1 MEFENKMTSNESMF
15 CHLIENQLE
24 LICEFNNSYA
34 DHCYQHYLPL
44 TVHVYK
50 TPDAVLRHGNMQSC
64 GGASDAVQSQQQPLS
79 ETVQA
84 ARIAGAIYQHLA
96 DEREYLEAHGWPSA
110 RLVVDGWAVLLV
122 APEDQSMVA

>member
-1 MEFENKMTSNESMF
+1 MSTKESMF

-24 LICEFNNSYA
+24 LICEFNNTYA
-34 DHCYQHYLPL
+34 DHCYQHYLPF

-50 TPDAVLRHGNMQSC
+50 TPDAVLRHG
-64 GGASDAVQSQQQPLS
+64 S

-96 DEREYLEAHGWPSA
+96 DEREYLEDHGWPSA
-110 RLVVDGWAVLLV
+110 RLVVDGWAVLLD
-122 APEDQSMVA
+122 APERT